1 MQDKMKHQ
9 LKTHLNMSETVCQ
22 PTLCIMSISTILMAS
37 CTLGL
42 HLGSVTSRASLTT
55 SRYS

>member
-1 MQDKMKHQ
+1 MP
-9 LKTHLNMSETVCQ
+9 THLNILETVCH
-22 PTLCIMSISTILMAS
+22 PILCIMSISTILMAS
-37 CTLGL
+37 WTRGL